1 MVVLFVTVPK
11 IVQYR
16 CLSAGKGVLL
26 KYIYI
31 YIYIHRHASN
41 HHIRHIKLIQCYI
54 LNISQGCQWKK
65 KWKKK
70 TKGEGINNLGY
81 SHKMEN
87 YSAIKSYEY

>member
-1 MVVLFVTVPK
+1 ML
-11 IVQYR
+11 
-16 CLSAGKGVLL
+16 
-26 KYIYI
+26 YIK
-31 YIYIHRHASN
+31 
-41 HHIRHIKLIQCYI
+41 HI
-54 LNISQGCQWKK
+54 SGMSVKK